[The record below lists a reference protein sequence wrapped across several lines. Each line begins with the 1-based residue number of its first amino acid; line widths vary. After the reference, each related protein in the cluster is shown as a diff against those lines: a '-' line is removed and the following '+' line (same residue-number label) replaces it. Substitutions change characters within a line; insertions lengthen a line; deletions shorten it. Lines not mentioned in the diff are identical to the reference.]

1 VHPIPSYPSLRSRP
15 SCFRSFTFSRL
26 SIFGIINPRTT
37 KLYRLLKLLSTVGR
51 ETRCLSL
58 SLFFNFH
65 TCRQKKARSRHKTEL
80 NFVEGSGKQTQPH
93 RHLSIRCSPRTQDC
107 LFLYRVV
114 LSGSVI
120 LLGRTGDKKQTTV
133 KRTSPRT
140 EVCSCKKSCTCVSL
154 QCICFQQRLFYL
166 EKRDT

>member
-93 RHLSIRCSPRTQDC
+93 RPRSIRCSPRTQDFLLFFVLLRFSFLLC
-107 LFLYRVV
+107 LEELETRSRRQSRGLAPGPKFAP
-114 LSGSVI
+114 
-120 LLGRTGDKKQTTV
+120 V
-133 KRTSPRT
+133 KNPARACRYSAYA
-140 EVCSCKKSCTCVSL
+140 SSND
-154 QCICFQQRLFYL
+154 CF
-166 EKRDT
+166 T